1 MREFA
6 LPPTL
11 NTCIVLPM
19 FAVGKLGR
27 EIAEL
32 AVHLD
37 ARAQASRG
45 LLDTRDAYDASLR
58 LVVNLLA

>member
-1 MREFA
+1 
-6 LPPTL
+6 
-11 NTCIVLPM
+11 M